1 MWQVGNG
8 FDEGITH
15 GPLIHSKAVEKVQ
28 RHVQD
33 AKSKGASV
41 LTGGEP
47 MEGNFF
53 QRASLSLAGLT
64 KQRRFCVTSR
74 PRPR

>member
-53 QRASLSLAGLT
+53 QRASLLFSDLT
-64 KQRRFCVTSR
+64 AQRRSSAT
-74 PRPR
+74 